1 MAILA
6 EVLKA
11 RRLVKQESLY
21 MAQDGLLEGRFLGY
35 LPNSRE
41 CEFETP
47 DGEVWEYRMGMGMP
61 NVNSLLGDKHFIR
74 LAEGEIVEMIASVE
88 SQIVAQ
94 QGD

>member
-1 MAILA
+1 MAVLA
-6 EVLKA
+6 EVLTA
-11 RRLVKQESLY
+11 REMVEEESLR
-21 MAQDGLLEGRFLGY
+21 MARDGLLEGRFLGY

-61 NVNSLLGDKHFIR
+61 NVNRMLGDKWFVR
-74 LAEGEIVEMIASVE
+74 LDGDEIVEMIGSVE
-88 SQIVAQ
+88 TQIAAR